1 MKRHLCLLAAAFGIS
16 SAAMADPVSILFI
29 GNSYTFGRLDPVMSY
44 NTANVHDLTAGFNAI
59 SSTGAN
65 PWEPHPWGGVPGIFK
80 KFTDESGLDY
90 DVSIS
95 ARNAASLRG
104 QFLNTANAA
113 WDLRGNVGARR
124 PGTPSCCRSRA
135 TRRCR
140 PAAAAMPTSRRSTPT
155 PISSSASSTTA
166 PRRPTPRRSC
176 SAAWPRARPPAR
188 RRRPATRSATS
199 RRTRTRAPATKV
211 YLTQTWARPDM
222 VFAHKITRA
231 DPTTPDGRPIV
242 DTTSAGGNAILYY
255 GSLAAMTA
263 DLRESFAAKASTNP
277 RFAGVLPVGDAFQLA
292 VDRGIA
298 KGSGFY
304 DANGVYVP
312 NAPGGLMNLW
322 WDDYLH
328 ASKYGS
334 YLDALVQFGM
344 ITGLSPL
351 SLGADEQA
359 AFDLGISSAD
369 AVALQ
374 RIARRPA
381 FDRGDSGAGDLGA
394 VRRRP
399 AADRAVC
406 EAPRALAGSR
416 RRRETPFSPP
426 RRTPSACRAR
436 PPTRGRSRRG
446 CDARPRADG
455 GRAARGARDPA
466 SHRAR
471 RRHRRAPAGAW
482 SRPAG

>member
-1 MKRHLCLLAAAFGIS
+1 MKRQLCLLAAAFGIS
-16 SAAMADPVSILFI
+16 SAVVADPISILFI

-113 WDLRGNVGARR
+113 WDLRGNAALKTWDTVVLQEQSDAALPPGRGRNADLATFNVYADQFERFIHNGAAQTYTETQLF
-124 PGTPSCCRSRA
+124 GSLAACQA
-135 TRRCR
+135 TG
-140 PAAAAMPTSRRSTPT
+140 
-155 PISSSASSTTA
+155 SSAATCNTV
-166 PRRPTPRRSC
+166 RSIPQNPNA
-176 SAAWPRARPPAR
+176 SAA
-188 RRRPATRSATS
+188 
-199 RRTRTRAPATKV
+199 TKI

-292 VDRGIA
+292 VDRNVV
-298 KGSGFY
+298 KTSGFY

-312 NAPGGLMNLW
+312 NQPDAPMNLW

-344 ITGLSPL
+344 ITGVSPL
-351 SLGADEQA
+351 SLGANEQA
-359 AFDLGISSAD
+359 AIDLGISSAD
-369 AVALQ
+369 AVSLQ
-374 RIARRPA
+374 RIAA
-381 FDRGDSGAGDLGA
+381 DQLSI
-394 VRRRP
+394 
-399 AADRAVC
+399 AAIP
-406 EAPRALAGSR
+406 EPETWALFGGGLLLIGRVAKR
-416 RRRETPFSPP
+416 
-426 RRTPSACRAR
+426 RAR
-436 PPTRGRSRRG
+436 
-446 CDARPRADG
+446 
-455 GRAARGARDPA
+455 
-466 SHRAR
+466 
-471 RRHRRAPAGAW
+471 
-482 SRPAG
+482 

>member
-113 WDLRGNVGARR
+113 WDLRGNAALKTWDTVVLQEQSDAALPPGRGRNADLATFNAYADQFERFIHNGAAQVYTETQLF
-124 PGTPSCCRSRA
+124 GSLAACQA
-135 TRRCR
+135 TG
-140 PAAAAMPTSRRSTPT
+140 
-155 PISSSASSTTA
+155 SSAATCNTV
-166 PRRPTPRRSC
+166 RSIPQNPNA
-176 SAAWPRARPPAR
+176 SAA
-188 RRRPATRSATS
+188 
-199 RRTRTRAPATKV
+199 TKI

-312 NAPGGLMNLW
+312 NPPGGLMNLW

-334 YLDALVQFGM
+334 YLDALVQFGT
-344 ITGLSPL
+344 ITGLDPI

-359 AFDLGISSAD
+359 ARDLGISAAD
-369 AVALQ
+369 ALTLQ
-374 RIARRPA
+374 RIASQELAIAAVPEPA
-381 FDRGDSGAGDLGA
+381 TWALFAGGLVFGARV
-394 VRRRP
+394 VRRRS
-399 AADRAVC
+399 
-406 EAPRALAGSR
+406 APSLR
-416 RRRETPFSPP
+416 
-426 RRTPSACRAR
+426 
-436 PPTRGRSRRG
+436 
-446 CDARPRADG
+446 
-455 GRAARGARDPA
+455 
-466 SHRAR
+466 
-471 RRHRRAPAGAW
+471 
-482 SRPAG
+482 